1 MEGITRT
8 RGLPLSR
15 SQSDAIQE
23 SADLDIEVYMVIE
36 V

>member
-8 RGLPLSR
+8 RGLPLSP

-23 SADLDIEVYMVIE
+23 SADLDIEVYMAIE